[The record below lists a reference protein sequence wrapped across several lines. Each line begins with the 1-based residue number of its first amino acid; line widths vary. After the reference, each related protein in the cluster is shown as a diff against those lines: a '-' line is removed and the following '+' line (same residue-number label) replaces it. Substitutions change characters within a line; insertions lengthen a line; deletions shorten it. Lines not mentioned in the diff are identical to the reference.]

1 MTIIIAQQGMNA
13 QKLEAKAIPRENY
26 LQEFIQANPEALPM
40 DEIREDIRL
49 LVVAKEFD
57 TPSGPIDAIAIDQD
71 GEIYIVETKLY
82 KNPDK
87 RTVLAQALDYGAA
100 LWSSEEGA
108 GAVLARL
115 REQAN
120 STLGKKL
127 LSALQ
132 EDFGLDDSSSDEVL
146 QALKTNIE
154 NGALRFVI
162 LMDRLDDRL
171 KNLIR
176 FVNENSR
183 FTVYG
188 VELEFYEFEEHEIVI
203 PKLYGA
209 EVRKEFGS
217 GSPRRT
223 WNEKE
228 FFEDARSRLDSGMVD
243 AIQKLY
249 EFATETSDLVTWGT
263 GVTVGSF
270 NPKYESISRPAL
282 FTAYSD
288 GRLSLNY
295 GGLIKTE
302 VGQKVAK
309 ELATGVQRILE
320 IEPPAEFE
328 SSYPHM
334 RPLDWCPRVDD
345 VISLLG
351 EIVTRDEQN

>member
-1 MTIIIAQQGMNA
+1 MTIIITQQGKNA
-13 QKLEAKAIPRENY
+13 QKLEAKSIPRENY

-49 LVVAKEFD
+49 LVIAKEFD
-57 TPSGPIDAIAIDQD
+57 TPSGPIDAVALDQE

-108 GAVLARL
+108 DAVLARL
-115 REQAN
+115 RQQAS
-120 STLGKKL
+120 STLGKTL

-132 EDFGLDDSSSDEVL
+132 EGFGLDHSSSEEVL

-171 KNLIR
+171 KSLIR

-183 FTVYG
+183 FTIYG
-188 VELEFYEFEEHEIVI
+188 VELEFYEFEDHEIVI

-209 EVRKEFGS
+209 EVRKDVGS

-228 FFEDARSRLDSGMVD
+228 FFEDAVSRLDPKVLAAVRSM
-243 AIQKLY
+243 Y
-249 EFATETSDLVTWGT
+249 EFARQTADNIAFGT
-263 GVTVGSF
+263 GSKTGSF
-270 NPKYESISRPAL
+270 IPRYLQIDHFSP
-282 FTAYSD
+282 FTVWSD
-288 GRLSLNY
+288 GRLQLNY
-295 GGLIKTE
+295 GGLVKTE
-302 VGQKVAK
+302 AGSRTAESLSSSVK
-309 ELATGVQRILE
+309 ETLGIDPPPTFESNYPTI
-320 IEPPAEFE
+320 PAERW
-328 SSYPHM
+328 S
-334 RPLDWCPRVDD
+334 PRVEE
-345 VISLLG
+345 IIALLDKVLAPG
-351 EIVTRDEQN
+351 